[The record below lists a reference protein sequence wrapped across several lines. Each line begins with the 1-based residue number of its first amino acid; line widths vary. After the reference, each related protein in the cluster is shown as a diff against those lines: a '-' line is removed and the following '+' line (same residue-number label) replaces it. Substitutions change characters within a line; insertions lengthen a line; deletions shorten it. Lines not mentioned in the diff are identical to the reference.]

1 MASLLSRDSRIKERL
16 REAIIVDIG
25 LRHPATKDISQD
37 HLYRLMTQMKKI
49 NSMRLHSRQEVKRVL
64 GEVEPNNHV
73 IDFLLTNIE
82 SSTDKTL
89 AFSRLGLEFIAAG
102 WPELK
107 SNWEAICKDFI
118 PWSGKTRFIRGSKS
132 DYVRDSDIADI
143 KHFFP
148 NSEITN
154 IANAGHWPHFDN
166 PQLFFEILSSILTE
180 NKV

>member
-1 MASLLSRDSRIKERL
+1 MTSLLSRDSRIRERV
-16 REAIIVDIG
+16 REAIVVDIG
-25 LRHPATKDISQD
+25 LRHPAPKDIEKD
-37 HLYRLMTQMKKI
+37 HLYRLMAQMKKI
-49 NSMRLHSRQEVKRVL
+49 NSMMLHSRLDVKRVL
-64 GEVEPNNHV
+64 GEVEQNNHV
-73 IDFLLTNIE
+73 IDFLMTNIE
-82 SSTDKTL
+82 TSVDKTL

-107 SNWEAICKDFI
+107 SNWEAIRKDFV
-118 PWSGKTRFIRGSKS
+118 PWSGKAHFIRGLRS
-132 DYVRDSDIADI
+132 DYVRESDIADI

-166 PQLFFEILSSILTE
+166 PQLFFKILSSTLTE